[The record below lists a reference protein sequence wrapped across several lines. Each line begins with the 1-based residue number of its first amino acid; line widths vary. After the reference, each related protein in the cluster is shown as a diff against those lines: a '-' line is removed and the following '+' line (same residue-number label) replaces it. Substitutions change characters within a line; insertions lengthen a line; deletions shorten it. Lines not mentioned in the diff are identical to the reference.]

1 MQNGDNEINKQ
12 GVETKEDQ
20 NSERKVGGWRDN
32 KTTSR
37 LQADLWLAVHTD
49 KISTL
54 WRRPHPQRTARER
67 GEAQIVSV
75 AQFITLLLSTQADR
89 QYDAASTKGR
99 KDRGQ
104 PTLKP
109 DCSGNKDF
117 TMKGTFYETL
127 FKLVGQKSGI
137 QNLVSPVCVR
147 QDLSYFGFLNIKWL
161 SRSKT
166 QTN

>member
-117 TMKGTFYETL
+117 TMKGTFYEAL

-137 QNLVSPVCVR
+137 QNLVPPVCVR